1 MALWLKMFLANQ
13 IEGPLISKKSGLK
26 ELIFSIFSIILNIQ
40 KQ

>member
-1 MALWLKMFLANQ
+1 MAQNIFGNQ
-13 IEGPLISKKSGLK
+13 IEGSLISNKSGLK